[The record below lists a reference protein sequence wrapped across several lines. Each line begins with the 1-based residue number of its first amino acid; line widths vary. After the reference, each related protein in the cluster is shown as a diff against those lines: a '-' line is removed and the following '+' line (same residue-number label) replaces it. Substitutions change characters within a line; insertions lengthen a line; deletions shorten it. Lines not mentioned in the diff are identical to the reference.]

1 MFIDA
6 VIPCIASIVCG
17 LVVLTL
23 GDVCSPVSGREA
35 NSRPWSG
42 RGLTIGG
49 PVASRLFVSVFISGL
64 FIISENFFSLIFST
78 TSVDTSIIFLIS
90 LTVLIIRI
98 VKIIPTIKNRMT
110 HIRFWAGNINKPGM
124 IPKSNAELGIDQ
136 RVLVTNTNKG
146 QVLDGRLH
154 EINSP
159 LVQMS
164 VRLQAAFGMRREES
178 IKFNPSRDDKGDSLT
193 LEAGTKGGR
202 PRSVPIKTTEQRLL
216 VDECHKLVGKLA
228 LIPPGK
234 NFKYQLKVY
243 ENTTAKAGFHKLH
256 GLRHQYAQERYE
268 RITGW
273 KSPVCGGPKRAVL
286 SSADKQLD
294 NTARQLI
301 SRELG
306 HERIEVL
313 AVYIGT

>member
-1 MFIDA
+1 MRN
-6 VIPCIASIVCG
+6 
-17 LVVLTL
+17 L
-23 GDVCSPVSGREA
+23 
-35 NSRPWSG
+35 
-42 RGLTIGG
+42 
-49 PVASRLFVSVFISGL
+49 
-64 FIISENFFSLIFST
+64 NFELKEMCQHNKNGSFST
-78 TSVDTSIIFLIS
+78 QKARIYTLNQAANDLHDLGFKHLSKQSLKPKHVNALIES
-90 LTVLIIRI
+90 WKENGVADA
-98 VKIIPTIKNRMT
+98 TIKNRMT

-313 AVYIGT
+313 AVYLG